1 MNKLTENLNI
11 IQNLS
16 NQPTENAEEL
26 KRKFDEAG
34 NIIKNYLNDV
44 VEPVVTQIEGDYVK
58 GGDFNKY
65 KKEIKDVIDEFDT
78 KLQQTAQELSNSIG
92 LSTSYGDFEITTHSV
107 ELVTNIQY
115 GRVEVQPT
123 FQKEGYIALGIV
135 GYSFPYDY
143 YQQWNI
149 EQYKIAKREI
159 GSCTVKLA
167 GNAGTAEGNKR
178 YSVTVGL
185 EILWLKVKQS
195 TETTDETA

>member
-16 NQPTENAEEL
+16 NQPTENAKEL

-34 NIIKNYLNDV
+34 NIIKNYLNDT
-44 VEPVVTQIEGDYVK
+44 VEPAVTKIENDHVTSI
-58 GGDFNKY
+58 DFNNY
-65 KKEIKDVIDEFDT
+65 KKEIKDNIDKFDT
-78 KLQQTAQELSNSIG
+78 KLQQATQELSKSIG

-143 YQQWNI
+143 YQKWNI

-185 EILWLKVKQS
+185 EILWLKVKQAI
-195 TETTDETA
+195 ETTDETA

>member
-34 NIIKNYLNDV
+34 NIIKNYLNDT
-44 VEPVVTQIEGDYVK
+44 VEPAVTKIENDHITSI
-58 GGDFNKY
+58 DFNNY
-65 KKEIKDVIDEFDT
+65 KKEIKNDLKAFDT
-78 KLQQTAQELSNSIG
+78 KLQQVTQELSNSIG

-185 EILWLKVKQS
+185 EILWLKVKQAIK
-195 TETTDETA
+195 TTDETA

>member
-34 NIIKNYLNDV
+34 NIIKNYLNDT
-44 VEPVVTQIEGDYVK
+44 VEPAVTKIENDHITSI
-58 GGDFNKY
+58 DFNNY
-65 KKEIKDVIDEFDT
+65 KKEIKNDLNAFDT
-78 KLQQTAQELSNSIG
+78 KLQQATQELSNSIG
-92 LSTSYGDFEITTHSV
+92 LSTNYGDFEITTHSV

-115 GRVEVQPT
+115 GRVEVQST

-167 GNAGTAEGNKR
+167 GNAGTAEGNKK

-185 EILWLKVKQS
+185 EILWLKVKQAI
-195 TETTDETA
+195 ETTDETA